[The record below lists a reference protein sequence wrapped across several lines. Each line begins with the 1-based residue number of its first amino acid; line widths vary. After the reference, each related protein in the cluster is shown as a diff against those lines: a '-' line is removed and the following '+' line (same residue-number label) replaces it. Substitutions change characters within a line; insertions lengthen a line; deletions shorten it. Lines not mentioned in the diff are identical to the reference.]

1 MFVLDHEGR
10 DLLSVD
16 ATNWRAEH
24 AIRPAVVTRKVGGGD
39 RTRHGADT
47 QQVLASV
54 VRTAHQRHV
63 WCADIER
70 HEALT
75 NRAVM
80 REHRRMPV
88 AAGMSKLRAA

>member
-1 MFVLDHEGR
+1 MRLMGLEAVYRKPRTSAAQPDHR
-10 DLLSVD
+10 IYPYLLREL
-16 ATNWRAEH
+16 TIE
-24 AIRPAVVTRKVGGGD
+24 RPD
-39 RTRHGADT
+39 
-47 QQVLASV
+47 Q
-54 VRTAHQRHV
+54 V